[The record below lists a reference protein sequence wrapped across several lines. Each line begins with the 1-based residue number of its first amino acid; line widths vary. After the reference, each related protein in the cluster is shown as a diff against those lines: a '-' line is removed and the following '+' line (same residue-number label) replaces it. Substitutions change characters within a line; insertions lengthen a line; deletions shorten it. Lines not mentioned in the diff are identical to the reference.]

1 MGAIPMGAVQP
12 GSGLVNGLG
21 TGFVPRR
28 IDIQIRRGTVLNY
41 EWPIYNPRVVSSELY
56 PL

>member
-28 IDIQIRRGTVLNY
+28 IDIQIRRGTVLN
-41 EWPIYNPRVVSSELY
+41 L
-56 PL
+56 